1 MTENT
6 CNSPELKQGML
17 YSKDEIDRNQLI
29 LRNETSYFNI
39 YLKHKMLYFFDKVPV
54 MDAGKEKYI
63 LSTIMS
69 QE

>member
-6 CNSPELKQGML
+6 YNSPELKQGML
-17 YSKDEIDRNQLI
+17 YSKEEIDINQLI
-29 LRNETSYFNI
+29 LRNETSYFKI

-63 LSTIMS
+63 LTTIMS